1 MLLHVGQTV
10 HVRPILR
17 GYTFVGILT
26 EQHGAGMLVVELGMY
41 GVLTIE
47 LVWYGALLSS
57 FTG

>member
-1 MLLHVGQTV
+1 LLHVGQTV

-17 GYTFVGILT
+17 AYTFVGILT
-26 EQHGAGMLVVELGMY
+26 EQHGTGVLVVELDVY

-47 LVWYGALLSS
+47 LVWYGALWSS